1 MSQQFLLAFPNLIT
15 ETTPTLSGG
24 SYRTTA
30 PQSNLLTWP
39 LAEVARTTDATSAS
53 TKISID
59 WGSAKTARA
68 LIIPGHNASSAGT
81 IRWKRGS
88 SAGGTQV
95 DDSGTINCW
104 RFTPRSYDGSVYDLQ
119 VLLTAASS
127 ARYET
132 IEIVDT
138 ANAAGYLDLGRLFIG
153 PVFAATWNPDYGLR
167 DGHTEL
173 SKVGKAFG
181 GAQWPYQ
188 NRRPRSVSF
197 ALNFLSLT
205 EGDTLHEMEQIEG
218 ITGEVGYLPYSDDPA
233 RMQRYGMLGL
243 LRELSGIEYPRT
255 LNRGRGFAID
265 QRV

>member
-1 MSQQFLLAFPNLIT
+1 MIC
-15 ETTPTLSGG
+15 TPTYSAG
-24 SYRTTA
+24 SWALPLT
-30 PQSNLLTWP
+30 NLTSRRRSD
-39 LAEVARTTDATSAS
+39 VARSTDATSAN
-53 TKISID
+53 TKLRID

-68 LIIPGHNASSAGT
+68 LIIPRHNVSSAGT
-81 IRWKRGS
+81 IRWKRGT
-88 SAGGTQV
+88 SAGGSQV
-95 DDSGTINCW
+95 DDSGAINAW

-119 VLLTAASS
+119 VLLSAASS

-138 ANAAGYLDLGRLFIG
+138 ANAAGYIDFGRLFIG

-188 NRRPRSVSF
+188 NRRPRAVSF
-197 ALNFLSLT
+197 ALNFLSFT

-243 LRELSGIEYPRT
+243 LRDLSGIEYPRT